1 MCLLARHRD
10 TSTPDTSNVW
20 LMGTRNKLCRAL
32 SHTTVPRLEA
42 VLNHRVKLAGDLYQT
57 QGPGTTPSFN
67 HKVRLRGDL
76 DHMIRPGTMT
86 PSEKRGLEV
95 TLRGRT
101 SRDRQALHHV
111 LPEGLDW
118 NNTTTMMSCR
128 LVELSNL
135 SMHPI
140 VSSVTRSEA
149 TRVPIDAITDVD
161 LISTY

>member
-10 TSTPDTSNVW
+10 TSTPDTFNVW

-32 SHTTVPRLEA
+32 SRTTVPRLEA

-86 PSEKRGLEV
+86 PSEK
-95 TLRGRT
+95 
-101 SRDRQALHHV
+101 
-111 LPEGLDW
+111 
-118 NNTTTMMSCR
+118 
-128 LVELSNL
+128 
-135 SMHPI
+135 
-140 VSSVTRSEA
+140 
-149 TRVPIDAITDVD
+149 
-161 LISTY
+161 